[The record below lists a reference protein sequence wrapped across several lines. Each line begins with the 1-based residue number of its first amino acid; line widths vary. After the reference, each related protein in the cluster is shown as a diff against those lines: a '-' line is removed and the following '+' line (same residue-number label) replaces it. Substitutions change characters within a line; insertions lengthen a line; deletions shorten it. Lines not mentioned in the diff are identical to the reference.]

1 VSAAYAQF
9 VVAPPASV
17 TVSPSPANGIVCNGD
32 SYGILVTNYGVGP
45 FTNIWNDGAVSNSV
59 NSGVY
64 TRTFTAPNNTNINTA
79 IYVTNYIET
88 ATAYNGFPAT
98 NTGSHLVFTIEPTIK
113 ATVSILNAIGN
124 VTNIYSGQTITNQV
138 VLTGY
143 GPLNVQWSGQS
154 NSVPTASGDGPFT
167 NYYAVTLTN
176 SSLSLP
182 ATNYIALVGLSSA
195 GDCPVPSNG
204 VTNSVVVWPA
214 PVLQIAPVY
223 YTNIFTNKKSQ
234 TITNLAFTNLVL
246 TWFAPAPI
254 NLQSATNLVT
264 PGGANS
270 WVYVTNSTLAVT
282 NTAKIGATN
291 ATSFFRLSTA
301 P

>member
-1 VSAAYAQF
+1 
-9 VVAPPASV
+9 
-17 TVSPSPANGIVCNGD
+17 
-32 SYGILVTNYGVGP
+32 
-45 FTNIWNDGAVSNSV
+45 
-59 NSGVY
+59 
-64 TRTFTAPNNTNINTA
+64 
-79 IYVTNYIET
+79 
-88 ATAYNGFPAT
+88 
-98 NTGSHLVFTIEPTIK
+98 
-113 ATVSILNAIGN
+113 
-124 VTNIYSGQTITNQV
+124 
-138 VLTGY
+138 
-143 GPLNVQWSGQS
+143 
-154 NSVPTASGDGPFT
+154 
-167 NYYAVTLTN
+167 
-176 SSLSLP
+176 
-182 ATNYIALVGLSSA
+182 
-195 GDCPVPSNG
+195 
-204 VTNSVVVWPA
+204 VVWPA